1 MAEASRTRHPL
12 PSAFS
17 LSGSNYRRGDYRSG
31 DYRQGYLP
39 ILSRRP
45 DECGHVGEAIQPGAS
60 HAKRCALCGGL
71 PRLRPRGK
79 QAPGAARA
87 PWIGKIPQRNVRL
100 VWLTNRRPET
110 AGKRQRQ
117 LPPRCTE
124 RLDLRLGSGRR
135 TEPRGQRRL
144 APDDEVPKLKRESPR
159 LARQCRRRELTN
171 EGGRLS
177 SRPLARWLLP
187 R

>member
-1 MAEASRTRHPL
+1 MRLRLHARG

-17 LSGSNYRRGDYRSG
+17 ILPLGKQLPATATTCRATCRFCHGAQTNVAMSVKPCA
-31 DYRQGYLP
+31 RQ
-39 ILSRRP
+39 
-45 DECGHVGEAIQPGAS
+45 
-60 HAKRCALCGGL
+60 AKPGGL
-71 PRLRPRGK
+71 ARPRGK
-79 QAPGAARA
+79 HAPGAARA
-87 PWIGKIPQRNVRL
+87 PRIGKIPQRDVRL

-110 AGKRQRQ
+110 AGKRRRQ

-124 RLDLRLGSGRR
+124 RLNLRLSSGRR
-135 TEPRGQRRL
+135 TEPRGQRRR

-159 LARQCRRRELTN
+159 LARQCRRREMTN

-187 R
+187 A